1 MRPPRSTVAGAFA
14 SGTDPYGASMPHFAH
29 TVPVL
34 LAVALAS
41 AASWFAWLGWETGYR
56 TLPDG
61 SVEGPYSTAQ
71 VLACGVT
78 VVMVVVAGCLAMRC
92 SRGGSAAVIACATGA
107 FALMW
112 ARDASSQ
119 DPTGLWGVGLIL
131 LVFGMGVGLTVV
143 AALTR
148 FARGQLLRRRA

>member
-1 MRPPRSTVAGAFA
+1 
-14 SGTDPYGASMPHFAH
+14 MPHFSR

-78 VVMVVVAGCLAMRC
+78 VVMVVVAGCLALRC
-92 SRGGSAAVIACATGA
+92 SRRGSTAVIACATGA
-107 FALMW
+107 FAVAW
-112 ARDASSQ
+112 AREASSQ
-119 DPTGLWGVGLIL
+119 DSAGLWGVGLIL
-131 LVFGMGVGLTVV
+131 VVFGMGAGLTVV
-143 AALTR
+143 AVLTR
-148 FARGQLLRRRA
+148 LVRTAVHRRS